1 MPVVV
6 LDKVA
11 KGYQGYI
18 GAVHEIYEKDNG
30 KDSKGNSIP
39 YVNPDIKKKNIQH
52 ECIGGCRSCLSGA
65 LAGHICAKTCHC
77 CFLDSQPIF
86 QEETPGMDFLVVVRV
101 EVYVPA
107 QSKLHMIDI
116 SDLRPAE

>member
-39 YVNPDIKKKNIQH
+39 YVNPDIKKKTFSTSVL
-52 ECIGGCRSCLSGA
+52 EAAGA
-65 LAGHICAKTCHC
+65 A
-77 CFLDSQPIF
+77 FLELWRGISVPKPATAVFSIVSQFFKRRHRAWIF
-86 QEETPGMDFLVVVRV
+86 
-101 EVYVPA
+101 
-107 QSKLHMIDI
+107 
-116 SDLRPAE
+116 

>member
-18 GAVHEIYEKDNG
+18 GAVREIYEKENG
-30 KDSKGNSIP
+30 KDGQGNSIP
-39 YVNPDIKKKNIQH
+39 YVNPDKKKIIPH
-52 ECIGGCRSCLSGA
+52 ECIGGCRSCLSGG
-65 LAGHICAKTCHC
+65 LAGHICAKTCHR

-101 EVYVPA
+101 EVYVSA
-107 QSKLHMIDI
+107 QSKLHMINI